1 MANTGKSNSAEERGV
16 DLDLVS
22 AGHKRITAMIV
33 DDEPET
39 IRMVKTILMAAG
51 MDVVGAESGL
61 DAIDK
66 CPHVQPDVILL
77 DLMMPDM
84 DGYETFHHLRTI
96 TSAPVVVISAR
107 ALKDDIVEG
116 LQTGMDD
123 YLTKPFYPPELVA
136 RVNTVV
142 RRARYVP
149 PVSTYSFPTV
159 ALTVDIEAREVI
171 LREVKIYLPNKEFE
185 ILSVLARNAPKMVAK
200 DAIARDVW
208 GEDNTKIQNRI
219 KYFIHI
225 LRGKL
230 EVNPARPKLI
240 VSREGLGYRL
250 ATEEDSSFGLDKRF
264 PKLIAEEPVS

>member
-1 MANTGKSNSAEERGV
+1 MPNLGNNQLYDKGV

-39 IRMVKTILMAAG
+39 IRMVKTILMTAG

-61 DAIDK
+61 EAIDK

-84 DGYETFHHLRTI
+84 DGYETFQHLRTI
-96 TSAPVVVISAR
+96 TRAPVMVVSAR
-107 ALKDDIVEG
+107 SLKDDIVEG
-116 LQTGMDD
+116 LQTGVDD

-136 RVNTVV
+136 RINTVV
-142 RRARYVP
+142 RRARYIP
-149 PVSTYSFPTV
+149 PVSTFSFPTIS
-159 ALTVDIEAREVI
+159 LTVDIEAREVV
-171 LREVKIYLPNKEFE
+171 LRDQKIYLPNKEFE
-185 ILSVLARNAPKMVAK
+185 ILSVLARHAPKMVSK
-200 DAIARDVW
+200 DVIAREVW
-208 GEDNTKIQNRI
+208 GEDNNKIQNRI

-230 EVNPARPKLI
+230 EINPSRPRII

-250 ATEEDSSFGLDKRF
+250 ASDEETVSSYSKQSPRLTPDSSMF
-264 PKLIAEEPVS
+264 